1 MPRIVDYAPAWLSRP
16 APGASLFSSTAKDKP
31 TSGHSRNRSDG
42 GAQNDASYH
51 GPLKTLARRG
61 TEVFVVVNNQ
71 IRWAKLTALKE
82 QWQEGVR
89 RNRRDET
96 NGDKRDSYEDTKR
109 PASREAE
116 EDVDSEPQF
125 RVRRLYLLLSVGLI
139 LTLPV
144 LHRFSLPPYTARLNS

>member
-16 APGASLFSSTAKDKP
+16 SPGASLFSSTTKDKP
-31 TSGHSRNRSDG
+31 ASGHLRNRSDG

-51 GPLKTLARRG
+51 GPLRTLARRG

-89 RNRRDET
+89 RNRRDAA
-96 NGDKRDSYEDTKR
+96 NGDKRETHEDMKR
-109 PASREAE
+109 PASRETE
-116 EDVDSEPQF
+116 EDVDCEPQF
-125 RVRRLYLLLSVGLI
+125 RVRHLYLLVSALLI
-139 LTLPV
+139 LTLTTSIGSRY
-144 LHRFSLPPYTARLNS
+144 LHIRPD